1 MQITESIL
9 GMRLYVIG
17 DIHGRADLLDQ
28 IVEKIRDD
36 VATHREI
43 DCITVTLGDYIDR
56 GPNSRGVIDRL
67 SRNPFPTRYIGLKG
81 NHEALLE
88 AFLQDP
94 SGADYWRKLGG
105 LETMQSYGVPIGELM
120 VGRGYDQAAKA
131 LKAAIPPEHV
141 RFLSSL
147 EPFVMIGKY
156 FLCHAGVR
164 PHVPLPRQSI
174 DDLLW
179 IREEFLDSDVMF
191 EKMIIHGHTPHEW
204 PEVRPNRINIDTGA
218 FASGRLTC
226 LVLEEQQEHFL
237 FTN

>member
-9 GMRLYVIG
+9 SMRLYVIG

-36 VATHREI
+36 IATHREI
-43 DCITVTLGDYIDR
+43 DCVTVTLGDYVDR

-88 AFLQDP
+88 AFLRDP
-94 SGADYWRKLGG
+94 SVADRWRKLGG
-105 LETMQSYGVPIGELM
+105 LETMHSYGVPISELM

-131 LKAAIPPEHV
+131 LKAAMPPEHI

-164 PHVPLPRQSI
+164 PHVPLPWQNI
-174 DDLLW
+174 NDLLW
-179 IREEFLDSDVMF
+179 IREEFLDSDIVF

-218 FASGRLTC
+218 FATGRLTC
-226 LVLEEQQEHFL
+226 LVLEEQQERFL
-237 FTN
+237 FTA